1 MAQCPAFVIIVSNT
15 TKPLF
20 SASSVTLVV
29 AAELQPRLPIT
40 PPSSPDISAKSTTP
54 SDVAYCVF
62 TSGST
67 GKPKGI
73 IIEHAALCTSARHYG
88 AALRLGP
95 ASRVLQFAS
104 CAFDVSVGETL
115 TTLMHVS
122 TTKSI
127 LHCLERIPGHWVLV
141 TDLFHPVYQRAVV
154 FVYLRK
160 TRGWLT

>member
-1 MAQCPAFVIIVSNT
+1 MIVSSR

-20 SASSVTLVV
+20 SASSVVLIV
-29 AAELQPRLPIT
+29 AAELQPQLPNT
-40 PPSSPDISAKSTTP
+40 PPLSPDIPFKPTTP
-54 SDVAYCVF
+54 RDAAYCIF

-88 AALRLGP
+88 ASLRLSA

-122 TTKSI
+122 TMKNCKIDWS
-127 LHCLERIPGHWVLV
+127 LRI
-141 TDLFHPVYQRAVV
+141 
-154 FVYLRK
+154 
-160 TRGWLT
+160 